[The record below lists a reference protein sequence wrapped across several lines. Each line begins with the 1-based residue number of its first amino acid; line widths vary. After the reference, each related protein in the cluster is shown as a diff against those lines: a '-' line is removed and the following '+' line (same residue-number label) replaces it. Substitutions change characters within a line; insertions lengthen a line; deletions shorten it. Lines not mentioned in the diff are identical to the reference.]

1 MAYLIRRK
9 LTRRSFY
16 GSRIYNIKSE
26 TWNWYRVLRTV
37 EGTGIVSPF
46 ITLYSWCVK
55 KPKRNRWHAPLTAR
69 LVYQARMK
77 LDLRSIAS
85 INRMVYAFD
94 KGIMMFEVL
103 LSDGRGGKTF
113 ITDTMVRP
121 YLPLEHVMY
130 RDKRLPEL
138 IEKLGDMDNMEYL
151 DYCKKVIG
159 EIKRP
164 QN

>member
-1 MAYLIRRK
+1 MAYLIRHK

-26 TWNWYRVLRTV
+26 TWNWYRVLRTL
-37 EGTGIVSPF
+37 EGTGITGAF
-46 ITLYSWCVK
+46 MMLYSWCVQRA
-55 KPKRNRWHAPLTAR
+55 KRNRWHTTLTAR
-69 LVYQARMK
+69 MVLTAKMK

-85 INRMVYAFD
+85 LNRMVYALD
-94 KGIMMFEVL
+94 KGIMMFEVF
-103 LSDGRGGKTF
+103 LSNGRGGKTF

-121 YLPLEHVMY
+121 YLPLEHVVY
-130 RDKRLPEL
+130 RDGRLREL
-138 IEKLGDMDNMEYL
+138 TQRLSDMDNMEYL
-151 DYCKKVIG
+151 DYCRKVIG